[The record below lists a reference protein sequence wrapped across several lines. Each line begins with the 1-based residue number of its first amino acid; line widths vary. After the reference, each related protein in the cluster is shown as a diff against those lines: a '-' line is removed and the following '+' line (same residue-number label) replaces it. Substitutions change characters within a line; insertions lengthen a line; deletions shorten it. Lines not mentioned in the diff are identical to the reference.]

1 MDTSGAKARR
11 ADYPQACLVAHTPS
25 RLRRQATTSTR
36 MPASPS
42 DRHLKP
48 LREQRPPAAA
58 YRLRVRESRRER
70 PHQAT
75 TNVGKVS
82 TSAGCPSSESMGP
95 QLPIAN
101 AVRVS
106 TTASLWRLSAHGYR
120 PRELFMN
127 VLQASMSAS
136 PRYRNVRGYRLRVPS
151 TSAVILSIWANYRLA
166 IIHVLRQACLR
177 L

>member
-11 ADYPQACLVAHTPS
+11 AGYPQACLVAHTPS
-25 RLRRQATTSTR
+25 RPRRQATISTR

-75 TNVGKVS
+75 TIVEKVS
-82 TSAGCPSSESMGP
+82 TSASCPSENMGP

-120 PRELFMN
+120 LRELFMN
-127 VLQASMSAS
+127 VWQASMSAS
-136 PRYRNVRGYRLRVPS
+136 PRYRNVRGSRLRVPS
-151 TSAVILSIWANYRLA
+151 TSAVIASISANYRLA

-177 L
+177 P